1 MRIIDREKI
10 INALE
15 NCVLDGNC
23 INCEYITYTACKT
36 CIMIDALTLLKEQE
50 PIKPTAERKIK

>member
-1 MRIIDREKI
+1 MRTINREKI

-36 CIMIDALTLLKEQE
+36 CLMIDALVLLKKQE
-50 PIKPTAERKIK
+50 PIKPTLQQKG